1 MLTAGRLEKI
11 MELETQLREQ
21 YQEQLD
27 SKTAEVDRLSTR
39 ETELQA
45 TVDKLQGTVDTQL
58 ETLKDLSEKATA
70 NQRVEQHNRE
80 LSNRSEKQ
88 AAEIGD
94 LKKRVKTLQK
104 DLEAVR
110 AENKTLTQYDPARMK
125 KNLDANKKKLAEK
138 QKANEALQKSL
149 KETRQEN
156 LELQRKVAELEAKVA
171 ELEPAEVEAE
181 EPAAEG
187 TRDEKAAA

>member
-156 LELQRKVAELEAKVA
+156 LELHRKVSELEAKVA
-171 ELEPAEVEAE
+171 GLEPAEVEAE

>member
-27 SKTAEVDRLSTR
+27 SKTAEIDRLSVR
-39 ETELQA
+39 ESELKA
-45 TVDKLQGTVDTQL
+45 TVNKLQGTVDTQL
-58 ETLKDLSEKATA
+58 ENLRDLSEKATA

-80 LSNRSEKQ
+80 LSNRCEKQ

-104 DLEAVR
+104 DLETVR

-171 ELEPAEVEAE
+171 ELEPAEVPDGDAPEQE
-181 EPAAEG
+181 EQ
-187 TRDEKAAA
+187 AAA

>member
-171 ELEPAEVEAE
+171 ELEPAEVPDGDAPEQE
-181 EPAAEG
+181 EQ
-187 TRDEKAAA
+187 AAA